1 MTEAERAAA
10 RLDRLMEAYEIYGR
24 VAQLGG
30 DTDVGKQAAAART
43 RLEADAGLMV
53 RIQALQ
59 VERKARQYLSL
70 ADGYFKSNRFDLAR
84 QYCMKIIEECP
95 KTPQAADAKALMEHM
110 K

>member
-1 MTEAERAAA
+1 MDGLA
-10 RLDRLMEAYEIYGR
+10 EAYEIYGR

-43 RLEADAGLMV
+43 RLEADAGLMA

-84 QYCMKIIEECP
+84 QYCMKILSECP
-95 KTPQAADAKALMEHM
+95 KTPQAADAKALLEHM
-110 K
+110 TPPALR